1 MYVELEGEEGRRRR
15 SGGKRKGRRK
25 GRGGGVKG
33 KRERRG
39 VEEWKRGEKKERW
52 MGREGEE

>member
-1 MYVELEGEEGRRRR
+1 MEGRGRVDVR
-15 SGGKRKGRRK
+15 GG
-25 GRGGGVKG
+25 GGGVKG